1 MGKWCEAEGG
11 QIEVGCEG
19 EVLCYESGEVL
30 EQLPREAVDAPS
42 IPGGVEGQVGWGPG
56 QPKLEGR
63 QPMAGV
69 EAGGRGVTTNPTMQ
83 WFYDCVTKS
92 CSDKGGKTDAVL

>member
-1 MGKWCEAEGG
+1 MSMTI
-11 QIEVGCEG
+11 QIHILLQQFIAVFTA
-19 EVLCYESGEVL
+19 ESGRSHVL
-30 EQLPREAVDAPS
+30 FCS
-42 IPGGVEGQVGWGPG
+42 IAGGAQGQVGWGHG
-56 QPKLEGR
+56 QPELEGR